1 MRTRQNIQQT
11 AAAAILNLKNKN
23 TAGRIILLAK
33 QPGLTSFASLYTVK
47 RAFKTSK
54 VGHTGTLDSFA
65 EGLLVVC
72 TGSLTRL
79 AGRITQFDKTYEAV
93 IRFGEET
100 DTLECT
106 GSVVK
111 TAPLPSKSDFEKAVS
126 RFTGNIMQ
134 MPPAFSAL
142 HVGGARASDLVRQG
156 KNIELSPRP
165 VTVYESK
172 ILEIAEDSSG
182 AVNAARVLFKVSK
195 GTYIRSLARD
205 IGAECKSAAYLAGLR
220 RTQVGDFMLEDAA
233 GFDAL
238 KSFTIE
244 SALEN
249 AERLKICAGS
259 FEKRGD
265 RKKDEDLAVLISE
278 IQEKSLPMTENLA
291 LTCGFDCILL
301 RQTAENSFKNGAKL
315 SGRMFASPLDCIKN
329 TYAAVFTEAKDF
341 AGLIEKTSDGK
352 LKYGFVEQSLL

>member
-1 MRTRQNIQQT
+1 MNE
-11 AAAAILNLKNKN
+11 KNKN

-33 QPGLTSFASLYTVK
+33 QPGLTSFASLYAVK

-93 IRFGEET
+93 IKFGEET
-100 DTLECT
+100 DTLECA
-106 GSVVK
+106 GSVVR

-126 RFTGNIMQ
+126 RFTGKLMQ
-134 MPPAFSAL
+134 TPPAFSAL
-142 HVGGARASDLVRQG
+142 HVDGARASDLVRQG
-156 KNIELSPRP
+156 KNIELPPRP

-182 AVNAARVLFKVSK
+182 AINAARVMFKVSK

-205 IGAECKSAAYLAGLR
+205 IGAECKSAAHLAGLR

-249 AERLKICAGS
+249 SVKLKNAAGGIQ
-259 FEKRGD
+259 KRGD
-265 RKKDEDLAVLISE
+265 GKKDEVSADLISE

-291 LTCGFDCILL
+291 AICGFDCVLL

-315 SGRMFASPLDCIKN
+315 SEKMFTSPLNYVK
-329 TYAAVFTEAKDF
+329 TGYAAVFTESKNF

>member
-1 MRTRQNIQQT
+1 MNE
-11 AAAAILNLKNKN
+11 KNKN

-33 QPGLTSFASLYTVK
+33 QPGLTSFASLYAVK

-93 IRFGEET
+93 IKFGEET
-100 DTLECT
+100 DTLECA
-106 GSVVK
+106 GSVVR
-111 TAPLPSKSDFEKAVS
+111 TAPLPSKSDFEKAIS

-134 MPPAFSAL
+134 TPPAFSAL
-142 HVGGARASDLVRQG
+142 HVDGARASDLVRQG
-156 KNIELSPRP
+156 KNIELYPRP

-205 IGAECKSAAYLAGLR
+205 IAAECKSAAHLAGLR
-220 RTQVGDFMLEDAA
+220 RTTVGDFHLEDAA
-233 GFDAL
+233 GFGAL
-238 KSFTIE
+238 KSFTID

-249 AERLKICAGS
+249 AERLKLCAGN
-259 FEKRGD
+259 FEKRGAG
-265 RKKDEDLAVLISE
+265 KKDEVSADLISE
-278 IQEKSLPMTENLA
+278 IQEKSLPMTEKLA
-291 LTCGFDCILL
+291 LICGFDCVLL

-315 SGRMFASPLDCIKN
+315 SDRMFTSPITYVK
-329 TYAAVFTEAKDF
+329 TGYAAVFTESKNF

>member
-1 MRTRQNIQQT
+1 MNE
-11 AAAAILNLKNKN
+11 KNKN

-33 QPGLTSFASLYTVK
+33 QPGLTSFASLYAVK

-93 IRFGEET
+93 IKFGEET
-100 DTLECT
+100 DTLECA
-106 GSVVK
+106 GSVVR

-134 MPPAFSAL
+134 SPPAFSAL

-156 KNIELSPRP
+156 KNIELPPRP

-172 ILEIAEDSSG
+172 IIEIAEDSYG

-205 IGAECKSAAYLAGLR
+205 IGAECKSAAYLAGLC
-220 RTQVGDFMLEDAA
+220 RTQVGDFILEDAA

-249 AERLKICAGS
+249 AERLKICAGG

-265 RKKDEDLAVLISE
+265 GKKDEVSTDLISE
-278 IQEKSLPMTENLA
+278 IQEKSLPMTEKLA
-291 LTCGFDCILL
+291 LICGFDCVLL
-301 RQTAENSFKNGAKL
+301 RRTAENSFKNGAKL
-315 SGRMFASPLDCIKN
+315 SDRMFTSPLNYVK
-329 TYAAVFTEAKDF
+329 TGYAAVFTEAKDF

>member
-1 MRTRQNIQQT
+1 MNE
-11 AAAAILNLKNKN
+11 KNKN

-33 QPGLTSFASLYTVK
+33 QPGLTSFASLYAVK

-93 IRFGEET
+93 IKFGEET
-100 DTLECT
+100 DTLECA
-106 GSVVK
+106 GSVVR
-111 TAPLPSKSDFEKAVS
+111 TATLPSKSDFEKAIS

-134 MPPAFSAL
+134 SPPAFSAL
-142 HVGGARASDLVRQG
+142 HVDGARASDLVRQG
-156 KNIELSPRP
+156 KNIELYPRP

-205 IGAECKSAAYLAGLR
+205 IGAECKSAAHLVGLC

-233 GFDAL
+233 GFGAL

-249 AERLKICAGS
+249 AERLKLCAGN
-259 FEKRGD
+259 FEKRGTG
-265 RKKDEDLAVLISE
+265 KKDEVSADLISE
-278 IQEKSLPMTENLA
+278 IQEKSLPMTEKLA
-291 LTCGFDCILL
+291 LICGFDCILL

-315 SGRMFASPLDCIKN
+315 SDRMFTSPLNYVK
-329 TYAAVFTEAKDF
+329 TGYAAVFTEAKDF

>member
-11 AAAAILNLKNKN
+11 ATTLNVKNKN
-23 TAGRIILLAK
+23 VAGRIVLLAK
-33 QPGLTSFASLYTVK
+33 QPGLTSFASLYAVK

-126 RFTGNIMQ
+126 RFTGKLMQ

-142 HVGGARASDLVRQG
+142 HVDGARASDLVRQG
-156 KNIELSPRP
+156 KNIALPPRP

-205 IGAECKSAAYLAGLR
+205 IGAECKSAAHLAGLR
-220 RTQVGDFMLEDAA
+220 RTQVGDFLLEEAA
-233 GFDAL
+233 GFNAL

-249 AERLKICAGS
+249 AERLKLCADVV
-259 FEKRGD
+259 EKRRD
-265 RKKDEDLAVLISE
+265 EKKDEDLADLISE
-278 IQEKSLPMTENLA
+278 IQEKSLPMTERLA
-291 LTCGFDCILL
+291 LICGFDCVLL

-315 SGRMFASPLDCIKN
+315 SDRMFASPLDCIKN
-329 TYAAVFTEAKDF
+329 TYAAVFTESKNF
-341 AGLIEKTSDGK
+341 AGLIEKMPDGK
-352 LKYGFVEQSLL
+352 LKYGFVEQSFL

>member
-1 MRTRQNIQQT
+1 MN
-11 AAAAILNLKNKN
+11 NKN
-23 TAGRIILLAK
+23 STGKIVLLAK
-33 QPGLTSFASLYTVK
+33 QPGLTSFASLYAVK
-47 RAFKTSK
+47 RALGTTK

-79 AGRITQFDKTYEAV
+79 ASRITQFDKTYEAV
-93 IRFGEET
+93 ILFGEET

-111 TAPLPSKSDFEKAVS
+111 TAPLPSKSDFEKAAS
-126 RFTGNIMQ
+126 CFTGKLMQ
-134 MPPAFSAL
+134 TPPAFSAL

-156 KNIELSPRP
+156 KNIELPPRP

-182 AVNAARVLFKVSK
+182 AVNAARVMFKVSK

-205 IGAECKSAAYLAGLR
+205 IGAECKSAAHLAGLR
-220 RTQVGDFMLEDAA
+220 RTQVGDFLLEDAA

-249 AERLKICAGS
+249 AERLKLCAGN
-259 FEKRGD
+259 FEKRGAG
-265 RKKDEDLAVLISE
+265 KKDEVSADLISE

-291 LTCGFDCILL
+291 ASCGFGCVLL
-301 RQTAENSFKNGAKL
+301 RRESQNAFRNGAKL
-315 SGRMFASPLDCIKN
+315 SGKMFASPLERTKAGY
-329 TYAAVFTEAKDF
+329 TAVFTETKNF
-341 AGLIEKTSDGK
+341 AGLIETAPDGK
-352 LKYGFVEQSLL
+352 LKYGFVEQEFL

>member
-1 MRTRQNIQQT
+1 M
-11 AAAAILNLKNKN
+11 KNKN

-33 QPGLTSFASLYTVK
+33 QPGLTSFASLYAVK

-79 AGRITQFDKTYEAV
+79 AGRITQFDKMYEAI

-106 GSVVK
+106 GSVVR
-111 TAPLPSKSDFEKAVS
+111 TAPLPSKSDFEKVVS
-126 RFTGNIMQ
+126 RFTGKLMQ
-134 MPPAFSAL
+134 TPPAFSAL
-142 HVGGARASDLVRQG
+142 HVDGARASDLVRQG

-172 ILEIAEDSSG
+172 ILELSEDSSG
-182 AVNAARVLFKVSK
+182 AIRAARVLFSVSK

-205 IGAECKSAAYLAGLR
+205 IGAECKSAAHLAGLR

-233 GFDAL
+233 GFGSL

-249 AERLKICAGS
+249 AERLKICAGG
-259 FEKRGD
+259 FEKHGD
-265 RKKDEDLAVLISE
+265 GKKDEVSADLISE
-278 IQEKSLPMTENLA
+278 IQEKSLPMTEKLA
-291 LTCGFDCILL
+291 LICGFDCVLL

-315 SGRMFASPLDCIKN
+315 SDRMFSSPITYVK
-329 TYAAVFTEAKDF
+329 TGYAAVFTESKNF

>member
-1 MRTRQNIQQT
+1 MRKRQNIQQT
-11 AAAAILNLKNKN
+11 AAAAILNLRNKN

-33 QPGLTSFASLYTVK
+33 QSGLTSFASLYTVK

-126 RFTGNIMQ
+126 RFTGKLMQ
-134 MPPAFSAL
+134 TPPVFSAL

-156 KNIELSPRP
+156 KNIELPPRP

-172 ILEIAEDSSG
+172 ILELLEDSSG

-205 IGAECKSAAYLAGLR
+205 IGTECKSAAYLAGLR

-238 KSFTIE
+238 KTFTIE
-244 SALEN
+244 SVLEN
-249 AERLKICAGS
+249 AERLKLCAGS

-265 RKKDEDLAVLISE
+265 GKKRADLGDLISD
-278 IQEKSLPMTENLA
+278 IQEKALPMTENLA
-291 LTCGFDCILL
+291 ASCGFGCVLL

-315 SGRMFASPLDCIKN
+315 SGKMFSSPLERTKAGY
-329 TYAAVFTEAKDF
+329 TAVFTETKNF
-341 AGLIEKTSDGK
+341 AGLIETAPDGK
-352 LKYGFVEQSLL
+352 LKYGFVEQEFL

>member
-1 MRTRQNIQQT
+1 M
-11 AAAAILNLKNKN
+11 NLKNKN
-23 TAGRIILLAK
+23 TAGRIVLLAK
-33 QPGLTSFASLYTVK
+33 QQGLTSFASLYAVK
-47 RAFKTSK
+47 RAFRTSK

-100 DTLECT
+100 DTLECA
-106 GSVVK
+106 GSVVR
-111 TAPLPSKSDFEKAVS
+111 TAPLPSKSDFEKAIS
-126 RFTGNIMQ
+126 RFTGKLMQ
-134 MPPAFSAL
+134 TPPAFSAL
-142 HVGGARASDLVRQG
+142 HVDGARASDLVRQG
-156 KNIELSPRP
+156 KSIELPPRP

-182 AVNAARVLFKVSK
+182 AVSAARVLFKVSK

-205 IGAECKSAAYLAGLR
+205 IGAECKSAAHLAGLR
-220 RTQVGDFMLEDAA
+220 RTQVGEFRLEDAA

-249 AERLKICAGS
+249 AERLKICAGG
-259 FEKRGD
+259 FEKHGD
-265 RKKDEDLAVLISE
+265 GKKDEVSADLISE

-291 LTCGFDCILL
+291 AICGFACVLL

-315 SGRMFASPLDCIKN
+315 SEKMFTSSLDYVK
-329 TYAAVFTEAKDF
+329 TGYAAVFTESKNF

>member
-1 MRTRQNIQQT
+1 MNE
-11 AAAAILNLKNKN
+11 KNKN

-33 QPGLTSFASLYTVK
+33 QPGLTSFASLYAVK
-47 RAFKTSK
+47 RAFGTSK

-93 IRFGEET
+93 IKFGEET
-100 DTLECT
+100 DTLECA
-106 GSVVK
+106 GSVVR
-111 TAPLPSKSDFEKAVS
+111 TAPLPSKSDFEKAIS

-134 MPPAFSAL
+134 SPPAFSAL
-142 HVGGARASDLVRQG
+142 HVGGARASDLARQG
-156 KNIELSPRP
+156 KSIELPARP

-172 ILEIAEDSSG
+172 IIEIAEDSYG
-182 AVNAARVLFKVSK
+182 AISTARVRFKVSK

-220 RTQVGDFMLEDAA
+220 RTQVGEFRLEDAA

-249 AERLKICAGS
+249 SERLKICAGN

-265 RKKDEDLAVLISE
+265 GKKDEVSADLISE
-278 IQEKSLPMTENLA
+278 IQEKSLPMTEKLA
-291 LTCGFDCILL
+291 LICGFDCVLL

-315 SGRMFASPLDCIKN
+315 SDRMFASPLNYVK
-329 TYAAVFTEAKDF
+329 TGYAAVFTESKNF

>member
-1 MRTRQNIQQT
+1 MN
-11 AAAAILNLKNKN
+11 NKN
-23 TAGRIILLAK
+23 TAGKIVLLAK
-33 QPGLTSFASLYTVK
+33 QPGPTSFASLYAVK
-47 RAFKTSK
+47 RALGTAK

-72 TGSLTRL
+72 AGSLTRL
-79 AGRITQFDKTYEAV
+79 ASRITQFDKTYEAV

-106 GSVVK
+106 GDIVSS
-111 TAPLPSKSDFEKAVS
+111 APLPSKNDFEKALA

-134 MPPAFSAL
+134 SPPAFSAL
-142 HVGGARASDLVRQG
+142 HVDGARSSDLARQG
-156 KNIELSPRP
+156 MSVSLPPRP

-172 ILEIAEDSSG
+172 IIEILEDSSG
-182 AVNAARVLFKVSK
+182 AVRAARVLFSVSK

-205 IGAECKSAAYLAGLR
+205 IGAECKSAAHLAGLR

-238 KSFTIE
+238 KTFTIE

-249 AERLKICAGS
+249 AERLKLCAGN

-265 RKKDEDLAVLISE
+265 GKKRADLGDLISD
-278 IQEKSLPMTENLA
+278 IQEKALPMTENLA
-291 LTCGFDCILL
+291 ASCGFGCVLL

-315 SGRMFASPLDCIKN
+315 SGKMFSSPLERTKAGY
-329 TYAAVFTEAKDF
+329 TAVFTETKNF
-341 AGLIEKTSDGK
+341 AGLIETAPDGK
-352 LKYGFVEQSLL
+352 LKYGFVEQEFL

>member
-1 MRTRQNIQQT
+1 MNE
-11 AAAAILNLKNKN
+11 KNKN

-33 QPGLTSFASLYTVK
+33 QPGLTSFASLYAVK

-93 IRFGEET
+93 IKFGEET

-106 GSVVK
+106 GSVVR
-111 TAPLPSKSDFEKAVS
+111 TAPLPSKADFEKAVS
-126 RFTGNIMQ
+126 RFTGKLMQ

-156 KNIELSPRP
+156 KNIELPPRP

-182 AVNAARVLFKVSK
+182 AINAARVMFKVSK

-220 RTQVGDFMLEDAA
+220 RTQVGEFRLEDAA

-238 KSFTIE
+238 KSFTID

-249 AERLKICAGS
+249 AERLKLCADVV
-259 FEKRGD
+259 EKRRDG
-265 RKKDEDLAVLISE
+265 KKDENLADLISE
-278 IQEKSLPMTENLA
+278 IQEKSLPMTEKLA
-291 LTCGFDCILL
+291 LICGFDCVLL

-315 SGRMFASPLDCIKN
+315 SDRMFTSPLNYVK
-329 TYAAVFTEAKDF
+329 TGYAAVFSEAKDF

>member
-1 MRTRQNIQQT
+1 MNE
-11 AAAAILNLKNKN
+11 KNKN

-33 QPGLTSFASLYTVK
+33 QPGLTSFASLYAVK

-106 GSVVK
+106 GSVVR
-111 TAPLPSKSDFEKAVS
+111 TTPLPSKSDFEKAVS

-134 MPPAFSAL
+134 TPPAFSAL
-142 HVGGARASDLVRQG
+142 HVDGARASDLVRQG
-156 KNIELSPRP
+156 KNIELPPRP

-172 ILEIAEDSSG
+172 ILEIAEDATG

-205 IGAECKSAAYLAGLR
+205 IGTECKSAAHLVGLR
-220 RTQVGDFMLEDAA
+220 RTQVGEFRLEDAA

-249 AERLKICAGS
+249 SERLKIRAGN
-259 FEKRGD
+259 FEKRGAG
-265 RKKDEDLAVLISE
+265 KKDEVSADLISD
-278 IQEKSLPMTENLA
+278 IQEKALPMTENLA
-291 LTCGFDCILL
+291 ASCGFGCVLL
-301 RQTAENSFKNGAKL
+301 RRESQNAFRNGAKL
-315 SGRMFASPLDCIKN
+315 SGKMFASPLERTKAGY
-329 TYAAVFTEAKDF
+329 TAVFTETKNF
-341 AGLIEKTSDGK
+341 AGLIETAPDGK
-352 LKYGFVEQSLL
+352 LKYGFVEQEFL

>member
-11 AAAAILNLKNKN
+11 ATTLNVKNKN
-23 TAGRIILLAK
+23 VAGRIVLLAK
-33 QPGLTSFASLYTVK
+33 QPGLTSFASLYAVK

-93 IRFGEET
+93 IKFGEET

-111 TAPLPSKSDFEKAVS
+111 TAPLPSKSDFEKTVS

-142 HVGGARASDLVRQG
+142 HVDGARASDLVRQG
-156 KNIELSPRP
+156 KNIELPPRP

-182 AVNAARVLFKVSK
+182 AIRAARVLFSVSK

-205 IGAECKSAAYLAGLR
+205 IAAECKSAAHLAGLR
-220 RTQVGDFMLEDAA
+220 RTQVGDFMLEGAA

-249 AERLKICAGS
+249 AERLKICAGN
-259 FEKRGD
+259 FEKRGTG
-265 RKKDEDLAVLISE
+265 KKDEVSADLISE
-278 IQEKSLPMTENLA
+278 IQEKSLPMTEKLA
-291 LTCGFDCILL
+291 LICGFDCVLL
-301 RQTAENSFKNGAKL
+301 RRESQNAFRNGAKL
-315 SGRMFASPLDCIKN
+315 SGKMFASPLERTKAGY
-329 TYAAVFTEAKDF
+329 TAVFTEAKNF
-341 AGLIEKTSDGK
+341 AGLIEKTPDGK
-352 LKYGFVEQSLL
+352 LKYGFVEH

>member
-1 MRTRQNIQQT
+1 MNLNDKS
-11 AAAAILNLKNKN
+11 AAGKIV
-23 TAGRIILLAK
+23 LLAK
-33 QPGLTSFASLYTVK
+33 RPGLTSFASLYAVK
-47 RAFKTSK
+47 RAFRTSK

-126 RFTGNIMQ
+126 RFTGKLMQ
-134 MPPAFSAL
+134 SPPAFSAL
-142 HVGGARASDLVRQG
+142 HVDGARSSDLARQG
-156 KNIELSPRP
+156 MSVELPLRP

-172 ILEIAEDSSG
+172 ILEIAEDTVG
-182 AVNAARVLFKVSK
+182 AVSAARVLFTVSK

-205 IGAECKSAAYLAGLR
+205 IAAECKSAAHLAGLR
-220 RTQVGDFMLEDAA
+220 RTKVGEFRLEDAA
-233 GFDAL
+233 GFCAL
-238 KSFTIE
+238 NSFTIE

-249 AERLKICAGS
+249 AERLKNAADGL
-259 FEKRGD
+259 EKRGGG
-265 RKKDEDLAVLISE
+265 KKDEYSADLISD
-278 IQEKSLPMTENLA
+278 IREKSLPMTENLA
-291 LTCGFDCILL
+291 AVCGFDCVLL
-301 RQTAENSFKNGAKL
+301 RRTAETSFKNGAKL
-315 SGRMFASPLDCIKN
+315 AGKMFASPLERVK
-329 TYAAVFTEAKDF
+329 TGYAAVFTEAKNF
-341 AGLIEKTSDGK
+341 VGLIEKTPDGK
-352 LKYGFVEQSLL
+352 LKYGFVEHSFL